1 MIRIDNLVK
10 RYDDFSLELSLDIP
24 EGTVSGI
31 AGRNGSGKSTLIK
44 LILGLV
50 KTDSGTV
57 LTMGS
62 DPYSLSREDKERIGV
77 AMSESSFSSYLSI
90 NDIVKILRNMY
101 SQFNQEQLILECK
114 KSGLPMNKRIG
125 EFSTGMKAKL
135 KVLTACSHVA
145 ELLML
150 DEPTSG
156 LDVAA
161 RREVLDMLRRYLQ
174 EDTRRTMLISLHIS
188 GDLEG
193 ICDDVYMIDD
203 GRLVLHEDTDRILGE
218 YAVLKVSDAEY
229 DELDKRYLISVRKE
243 NYGYSCLTAQKQF
256 YAENYPY
263 VAVTAASVFWSINI
277 MKKKEF

>member
-145 ELLML
+145 
-150 DEPTSG
+150 
-156 LDVAA
+156 
-161 RREVLDMLRRYLQ
+161 
-174 EDTRRTMLISLHIS
+174 
-188 GDLEG
+188 
-193 ICDDVYMIDD
+193 
-203 GRLVLHEDTDRILGE
+203 
-218 YAVLKVSDAEY
+218 
-229 DELDKRYLISVRKE
+229 
-243 NYGYSCLTAQKQF
+243 
-256 YAENYPY
+256 
-263 VAVTAASVFWSINI
+263 
-277 MKKKEF
+277 